1 MLPAL
6 DVAGVDVDLAEAV
19 DPPDVQDDR
28 RLPREVHRR
37 ESSLERD
44 EQHARPLR
52 CHDADQHAPP
62 GRPEGVAFAVE
73 QGGRIMAVSPD
84 GEVAETPVLDIAE
97 RITAGGEQGL
107 LGLALHPDFRTNG
120 RLFVNYTRADDGA
133 TVVAEFRVGANGLAD
148 PASERQLLVIDQ
160 PYPNHNGGMIGFDAE
175 GMLLI
180 GMGDGGAG
188 GDPEDR
194 AQDPTELLGKLLRI
208 DPAGQGVRYA
218 TCSLCACE
226 WQVTRNKCVPCRN
239 TCDIAYLS
247 PTGEAATLCPAVEAE
262 TCPACHRSLK
272 IASMET
278 DPLVDAFADDLA
290 TLALDMQADQAG
302 FHRAGRNL
310 FLFAP

>member
-1 MLPAL
+1 MQKFLNSEEIVVP
-6 DVAGVDVDLAEAV
+6 
-19 DPPDVQDDR
+19 
-28 RLPREVHRR
+28 
-37 ESSLERD
+37 
-44 EQHARPLR
+44 
-52 CHDADQHAPP
+52 
-62 GRPEGVAFAVE
+62 
-73 QGGRIMAVSPD
+73 
-84 GEVAETPVLDIAE
+84 
-97 RITAGGEQGL
+97 AGGEDTGKRLPSRRVFAARAERLRQLAKGHAMEDFLAFAARLADAQQNVLDRHGHAFQEKSRPDAAHLARCRQHGIPPLDAQGGPVPAEWVDVL
-107 LGLALHPDFRTNG
+107 HALATEVVPHSPAGLQNAIAELPDFPAERLHALARAILRAEEDLGNPVELALAP
-120 RLFVNYTRADDGA
+120 
-133 TVVAEFRVGANGLAD
+133 
-148 PASERQLLVIDQ
+148 
-160 PYPNHNGGMIGFDAE
+160 
-175 GMLLI
+175 LI
-180 GMGDGGAG
+180 GASLQVLWTARALALQPCDIPAG
-188 GDPEDR
+188 FEGSLC
-194 AQDPTELLGKLLRI
+194 PTCGSQPVASILRI

-247 PTGEAATLCPAVEAE
+247 PAGEAATLCPAVEAE